1 MENGVTNN
9 TSIQSIICQPACSL
23 GQLQTIKDVQLLTVD
38 AQAGIVDGYGTV
50 R

>member
-23 GQLQTIKDVQLLTVD
+23 GQLQTIKDDNNDFVPADEMIQELIRD
-38 AQAGIVDGYGTV
+38 N
-50 R
+50 